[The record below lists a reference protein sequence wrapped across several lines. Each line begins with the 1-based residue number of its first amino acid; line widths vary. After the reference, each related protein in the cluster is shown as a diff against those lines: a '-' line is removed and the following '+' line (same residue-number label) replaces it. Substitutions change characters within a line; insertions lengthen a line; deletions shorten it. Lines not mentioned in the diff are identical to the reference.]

1 MADRKKILLADDE
14 PDIAMI
20 LSRYLMHDGYDV
32 TVCVNGKEA
41 LEKASAG
48 GYDLY
53 IFDVMM
59 PEINGWEVCK
69 SVKAAELTK
78 NIPVI
83 ILTARSQNVDEIMSY
98 ECGAD
103 EYATKPFDYPEL
115 SKTIKKLISKGV

>member
-1 MADRKKILLADDE
+1 MAEIKKILLADDE

-20 LSRYLMHDGYDV
+20 LGRYLKHDGYDV

-41 LEKASAG
+41 LEKASLG
-48 GYDLY
+48 GYDLF

-69 SVKAAELTK
+69 TVKAAEKTK
-78 NIPVI
+78 DIPVI
-83 ILTARSQNVDEIMSY
+83 ILTARSQNVDGVMSY

-115 SKTIKKLISKGV
+115 SQTIKRLISK